1 MFAQMLF
8 RMLAGGLFVTTFA
21 LLGDSLKPQ
30 RFAGLFSAA
39 PSVAPATLALT
50 AGAKGRLYAAT
61 EARSM
66 LGVAIAFMIYSYCVF
81 QTMLKSKLSAST
93 NTLLLIPLWIV
104 SALGIWLV
112 CFR

>member
-8 RMLAGGLFVTTFA
+8 RMLAGGLFVTAFA
-21 LLGDSLKPQ
+21 LLSDTLKPK

-39 PSVAPATLALT
+39 PSVALATLALT
-50 AGAKGRLYAAT
+50 AEAKGRLYAAT

-66 LGVAIAFMIYSYCVF
+66 LGGAIAFMFYSYCVF
-81 QTMLKSKLSAST
+81 QMMLKSKLSAST
-93 NTLLLIPLWIV
+93 STLLLIPVWIV